1 MSSIVQQ
8 LRLHVQQPMTLKV
21 DLWLLGITA
30 ALLTIGFI
38 MIASSSMEVAAT
50 NNDSAFYYVLRH
62 GLFLGLALVAG
73 VVVFMVPI
81 AWWEK
86 SSWLLLVIALAI
98 LLLVLIPGIGRTVNG
113 STRWIGFGAFNVQPS
128 EVAKVF
134 LVVYVAAYLVRRLDE
149 VRSSLKGVAKPIVV
163 VMVAAFLLLMEPDF
177 GAVVVMMAAVVGMIF
192 LSGMRVKHFLGLIV
206 SCLLTVAVLAVSQ
219 PYRLKR
225 LTAYTDPWAD
235 QFNTGYQLTQALIA
249 FGRGEWSGVGLGN
262 SIQKLFYLP
271 EAHTDFLFAIIG
283 EEFGL
288 LGTVTVILLFGTLV
302 ARAMV
307 IARRAEVQGR
317 LFAAFLG
324 YGLALLVGCQA
335 FINLGVN
342 TGLLPTKGLTLPFIS
357 YGGSSLIVSFV
368 LVALILRLDWEL
380 GAVATSEKEVGN
392 GR

>member
-357 YGGSSLIVSFV
+357 YGGSSLIMSCVTIAV
-368 LVALILRLDWEL
+368 LLRIDLENNQAQPE
-380 GAVATSEKEVGN
+380 G
-392 GR
+392 GRP

>member
-357 YGGSSLIVSFV
+357 YGGSSLIMSCVTI
-368 LVALILRLDWEL
+368 AILLRIDLENNQAQPE
-380 GAVATSEKEVGN
+380 G
-392 GR
+392 GRP

>member
-8 LRLHVQQPMTLKV
+8 LRLHVQQPLTLKV
-21 DLWLLGITA
+21 DLWLLGITV

-38 MIASSSMEVAAT
+38 MIASSSMEVAA
-50 NNDSAFYYVLRH
+50 SATGNPFYYVLRH
-62 GLFLGLALVAG
+62 GIYLGLALTAAVA
-73 VVVFMVPI
+73 VFTVPI
-81 AWWEK
+81 SWWEK
-86 SSWLLLVIALAI
+86 SSWVLLLVALVI
-98 LLLVLIPGIGRTVNG
+98 LLVVLLPGLGRTVNG

-149 VRSSLKGVAKPIVV
+149 VRSSLNGVVKPIGV

-177 GAVVVMMAAVVGMIF
+177 GAVVVMMASVVGMIF

-206 SCLLTVAVLAVSQ
+206 TCLVSVAVLAVSQ

-288 LGTVTVILLFGTLV
+288 LGTVTVVVLFAALV
-302 ARAMV
+302 ARAMM
-307 IARRAEVQGR
+307 IARQAEVQGR

-357 YGGSSLIVSFV
+357 YGGSSLIMSCVTI
-368 LVALILRLDWEL
+368 AILLRIGLENTQAQPE
-380 GAVATSEKEVGN
+380 G
-392 GR
+392 GRT